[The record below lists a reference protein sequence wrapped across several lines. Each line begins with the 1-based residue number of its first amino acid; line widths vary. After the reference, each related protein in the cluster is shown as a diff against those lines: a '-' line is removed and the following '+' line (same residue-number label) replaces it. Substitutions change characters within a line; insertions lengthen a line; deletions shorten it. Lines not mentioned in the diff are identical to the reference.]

1 MHIAFV
7 LTQSL
12 ESPSGLGRYGP
23 IARELVQLGYRISVI
38 APHHDYSP
46 RVPAFE
52 VRDGVEI
59 WCSGQM
65 HVRKSGSRKQYYS
78 SLELIRLSLQSAF
91 KAARILRR
99 IKPDAIHLGKPHPI
113 NGLAA
118 RWALTL
124 DRSLDFYVDCD
135 DYEAEAN
142 HFTSA
147 WQRKIVSSFENG
159 LPRRAK
165 AVSVNT
171 QFLKQ
176 RLENIGLTSE
186 RIFFVPNGVDG
197 KRFLKTDEIDRSSEW
212 PEVEGQA
219 AGRVLYVGSLD
230 LANHP
235 IDLLLD
241 AFGVVHRDVPGA
253 TLLVVGG
260 GSDIDYLQAC
270 VREQGLAQ
278 VVRFAGRVPASSI
291 PSYLRAAHVSV
302 DPVHDDAV
310 ARARS
315 PLKVVESLAAGVPV
329 VTGDVGD
336 RRWVLQDGLAG
347 CIVKPGDATALA
359 EGIARVLNDEA
370 LRTSLAQHAMQAREK
385 FWWNVLVQDWVQIYL

>member
-1 MHIAFV
+1 
-7 LTQSL
+7 
-12 ESPSGLGRYGP
+12 
-23 IARELVQLGYRISVI
+23 
-38 APHHDYSP
+38 
-46 RVPAFE
+46 
-52 VRDGVEI
+52 
-59 WCSGQM
+59 M
-65 HVRKSGSRKQYYS
+65 HVRKAGSRKQYFS

-91 KAARILRR
+91 RAARILKR
-99 IKPDAIHLGKPHPI
+99 IRPDAIHLGKPHPI

-124 DRSLDFYVDCD
+124 DRSMDFYVDCD

-147 WQRKIVSSFENG
+147 WQRKIVSSFEDG
-159 LPRRAK
+159 LPCRAK

-176 RLENIGLTSE
+176 RLENIGLASG
-186 RIFFVPNGVDG
+186 RIFFVPNGVDS
-197 KRFLKTDEIDRSSEW
+197 KRFLKTDEIDYSSEW
-212 PEVEGQA
+212 PDIKGQA
-219 AGRVLYVGSLD
+219 AGRVLYFGSLD

-235 IDLLLD
+235 INLLLD
-241 AFGVVHRDVPGA
+241 AFSTVRRLVPGA

-260 GSDIDYLQAC
+260 GNDIDYLQSYA
-270 VREQGLAQ
+270 RDHGLAKY
-278 VVRFAGRVPASSI
+278 VRFAGRIPSSSI
-291 PSYLRAAHVSV
+291 PSYLRSAHVTV
-302 DPVHDDAV
+302 DPVYDNAV

-336 RRWVLQDGLAG
+336 RRSVLQDGLAE

-359 EGIARVLNDEA
+359 EGIAQVLSDKA
-370 LRTSLAQHAMQAREK
+370 LRTSLSQHAVQVREK
-385 FWWNVLVQDWVQIYL
+385 FWWNVLVRDWASIYQDNMSGTQVP